1 MLIFCCKSNIGTW
14 WSSRYHLTAP
24 SPGQMLS
31 SLDLILFEPYENGK
45 VRLNRIL
52 QFLTD
57 QYQSHSVLVQVAIKP
72 FPVLDMNSHWSRL
85 HISSFNIS
93 LHLACLVYMHIN
105 AFFFTKTSQILQI
118 NPPSW
123 WTTQVFL
130 LIYIQHYTL
139 IFDPPSSLSSHI
151 IFCPRSFSELKA
163 KLLVDLKYQIKKSD
177 QQNNKFVKR
186 VMKDLN

>member
-1 MLIFCCKSNIGTW
+1 MLIFYWNSNIGTW

-57 QYQSHSVLVQVAIKP
+57 QYQSHGVLVQVAIKP
-72 FPVLDMNSHWSRL
+72 FSVLDMNSHWSHL

-93 LHLACLVYMHIN
+93 LHLACLVYVHIN
-105 AFFFTKTSQILQI
+105 AFL
-118 NPPSW
+118 
-123 WTTQVFL
+123 FL
-130 LIYIQHYTL
+130 LRHQFTNKSSIVMDNVSIFADLHL
-139 IFDPPSSLSSHI
+139 ALHFDPPSSLSPHI

-163 KLLVDLKYQIKKSD
+163 KLLVEISNQKIRSAE
-177 QQNNKFVKR
+177 
-186 VMKDLN
+186 